1 VKKEQDKSAIY
12 LVGYRASGKTSAGRA
27 VASELSRLFVD
38 TDRLVE
44 ESEGRAIASIFAE
57 SGEPVFRRLE
67 SEALA
72 AVGTRVLEGE
82 RLVVATG
89 GGIVLSRENVERMSS
104 TGYVVWLRAPASV
117 LQDRIERDPASAR
130 TRPALSG
137 ESAVA
142 EVAEVLERRYSLYE
156 AAADCVVDTGDL
168 DEEQVCGAVLE
179 AITEL
184 PK

>member
-1 VKKEQDKSAIY
+1 
-12 LVGYRASGKTSAGRA
+12 
-27 VASELSRLFVD
+27 
-38 TDRLVE
+38 
-44 ESEGRAIASIFAE
+44 
-57 SGEPVFRRLE
+57 
-67 SEALA
+67 
-72 AVGTRVLEGE
+72 
-82 RLVVATG
+82 
-89 GGIVLSRENVERMSS
+89 MSS

-156 AAADCVVDTGDL
+156 AAADCVVDTGDF
-168 DEEQVCGAVLE
+168 DEAQVCGAVLE

-184 PK
+184 LK